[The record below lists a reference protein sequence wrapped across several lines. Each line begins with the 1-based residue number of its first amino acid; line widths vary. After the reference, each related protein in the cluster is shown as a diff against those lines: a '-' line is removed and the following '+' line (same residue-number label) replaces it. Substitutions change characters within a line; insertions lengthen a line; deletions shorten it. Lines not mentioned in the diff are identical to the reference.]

1 MEEKKVDT
9 REKFRAILNDIA
21 ERDGI
26 KRFNKLVEMTGISST
41 TFTSIKLNRVN
52 EVDVE
57 TFRKLN
63 AAFDNRYNVLWFQ
76 GDSPYMMME
85 EYLAAN
91 KSQLPLPD
99 YTSLLNAALA
109 AKDETIASY
118 QKQLQ
123 VTERRLEDKDATIES
138 LRAQIAD
145 KDDHIATLKARV
157 AELRRIIDEN
167 NLMDAAYP
175 FPVGA
180 ADGDKKTE
188 ANINHI

>member
-1 MEEKKVDT
+1 VEEKKVDT

-109 AKDETIASY
+109 AKDETIEAY
-118 QKQLQ
+118 QK
-123 VTERRLEDKDATIES
+123 RLEDKDVIIES
-138 LRAQIAD
+138 LRAQLAE
-145 KDDHIATLKARV
+145 KDEHIAELKAHNI
-157 AELRRIIDEN
+157 ELRHQLDQYQNADIDR
-167 NLMDAAYP
+167 YP
-175 FPVGA
+175 FPIGA
-180 ADGDKKTE
+180 ADGNKRQSKRK
-188 ANINHI
+188 

>member
-1 MEEKKVDT
+1 MVDT
-9 REKFRAILNDIA
+9 REKFREMLNDIA
-21 ERDGI
+21 ATDGI
-26 KRFNKLVEMTGISST
+26 TKFNQLAEMTGINAV
-41 TFTSIKLNRVN
+41 TFTRIKNN
-52 EVDVE
+52 EIKSVSVE
-57 TFRKLN
+57 TFNKLN
-63 AAFDNRYNVLWFQ
+63 AAFDNRYNLRWFQ

-123 VTERRLEDKDATIES
+123 VTEKRLEDKDATIET

-157 AELRRIIDEN
+157 AELRRIIDAN

-175 FPVGA
+175 FPVGT
-180 ADGDKKTE
+180 ADGNKQQSKRK
-188 ANINHI
+188 